1 VPRPFLILKAIDI
14 MTVSSKIKNKRSPRN
29 LIACVLLAVPT
40 FPLLANASDLSAAV
54 NKDYKTHLAPLFDYF
69 HRNPELSFVETKTA
83 ARLAKELRDVG
94 FDVTEGIGKTG
105 VVAILK
111 NGTGPLVM
119 LRADMDGLPV
129 QEKSGLPNASTV
141 MQKDKDGV
149 LMPVMHACG
158 HDIHVTSMIGT
169 ARQMIANRSN
179 WSGTLMLVGQPA
191 EEIVAGARAMMDDK
205 IWSRFGRPD
214 FALTF
219 HVSSEIEAGKIDA
232 VEGSPYSGVDTVEIL
247 IHGQG
252 AHGASPHRGKDPI
265 VLGSQ
270 IVVAL
275 QTIIS
280 REKAPRDPGVITVGS
295 FHAGTKS
302 NIIGD
307 NAKLQITVRSE
318 SAQTRDM
325 LLKAIS
331 RVALNTARAAG
342 VPENQLPEITMIGDP
357 APPTLNDI
365 ALTKRLKKTWA
376 DKLGMKIF
384 EENYQRLGM
393 GAEDFPQFTTSP
405 PIPSVYFSVGGTPK
419 ADFDAEKAGGPAVP
433 SHHSPL
439 FKVSSEPAILTGV
452 ETTVIA
458 LMDLLKKK

>member
-1 VPRPFLILKAIDI
+1 MVKLKMKRYLTGLFLLAPICSINMAYAGESELSKAI
-14 MTVSSKIKNKRSPRN
+14 
-29 LIACVLLAVPT
+29 A
-40 FPLLANASDLSAAV
+40 
-54 NKDYKTHLAPLFDYF
+54 KDYKANLAPLFDYF

-83 ARLAKELRDVG
+83 ARLAKELRDAG
-94 FDVTEGIGKTG
+94 FEVHEGVGKTG

-111 NGTGPLVM
+111 NGPGPLVM

-129 QEKSGLPNASTV
+129 QEKSGLSNASTI

-158 HDIHVTSMIGT
+158 HDIHITSMIGT
-169 ARQMIANRSN
+169 AHQMAANKAA
-179 WSGTLMLVGQPA
+179 WSGTLMLIGQPA

-205 IWSRFGRPD
+205 IWTKFGRPD
-214 FALTF
+214 YALTF
-219 HVSSEIEAGKIDA
+219 HVNAAVVAGKIDA
-232 VEGSPYSGVDTVEIL
+232 VEGSPWSGVDTVDIL

-265 VLGSQ
+265 VLGAQ
-270 IVVAL
+270 IVLAL

-280 REKAPRDPGVITVGS
+280 RERAPREPAVITVGS

-307 NAKLQITVRSE
+307 NAKLSLTVRSE
-318 SAQTRDM
+318 SAETREM

-342 VPENQLPEITMIGDP
+342 IAENQLPEVTLIGEP
-357 APPTLNDI
+357 APPTLNNI
-365 ALTKRLKKTWA
+365 ALTKRLKKVWTE
-376 DKLGMKIF
+376 KLGLEIF
-384 EENYQRLGM
+384 DPNYNRLDM
-393 GAEDFPQFTTSP
+393 GAEDFPQFTTKP
-405 PIPSVYFSVGGTPK
+405 EIPSLYFSVGGTP
-419 ADFDAEKAGGPAVP
+419 AEAFAVEKAGGAPVP

-439 FKVSSEPAILTGV
+439 FKVSSEPAINTGV

-458 LMDLLKKK
+458 LMELLKK